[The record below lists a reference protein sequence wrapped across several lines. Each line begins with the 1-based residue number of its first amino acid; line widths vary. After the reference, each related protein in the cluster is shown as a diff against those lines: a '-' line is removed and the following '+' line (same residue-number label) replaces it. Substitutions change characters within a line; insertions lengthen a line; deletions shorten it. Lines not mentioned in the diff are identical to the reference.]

1 MCLVTS
7 ALQAGLGVLRVQGV
21 WAESDLPEESPRG
34 QPALCHQAGPCSLHP
49 QLCPLALG
57 CGRPLE
63 VGEGCLGGGW
73 SPGSTKCPSLEG
85 PPGQPC
91 GSPSSLQGLALP
103 QDGGPETPSTTPA
116 EASRGLDWLLAV
128 EPCLLRSPEGQGHFE
143 QPHADPQTHM
153 SQSCRAL
160 CGGGPAG
167 FRPFPGPC

>member
-1 MCLVTS
+1 MCLVTR

-73 SPGSTKCPSLEG
+73 FPGSTECLPLEG
-85 PPGQPC
+85 FRCSPVGLPALRWVWPCLRTGARKLPAQP
-91 GSPSSLQGLALP
+91 LQKPHGGLA
-103 QDGGPETPSTTPA
+103 GF
-116 EASRGLDWLLAV
+116 LL
-128 EPCLLRSPEGQGHFE
+128 
-143 QPHADPQTHM
+143 
-153 SQSCRAL
+153 
-160 CGGGPAG
+160 
-167 FRPFPGPC
+167 